1 MSLKRKV
8 AQNTIIQII
17 GKSITTLLGIFALVL
32 MTRYLGP
39 EGFGQYT
46 TITSFLMF
54 FGILVDFGLT
64 LVTARMLAEPG
75 IDTNK
80 TLSNLFTIRF
90 FSALIFLGLAP
101 ITVFFFPYPSIIKI
115 GVALATFS
123 FFLSS
128 LSQILIGLFQKN
140 LAMAK
145 VVMAELFSRLTLL
158 ILIIIAIWQN
168 LGLLAII
175 LAVVLA
181 TIVNFAANFFFSF
194 KYAKI
199 CFAFDFTLWQKIFR
213 KAWPLA
219 FGITFNL
226 IYFKADT
233 IILSLYRSQI
243 EVGLYGAPYR
253 VLEVVLTIP
262 TMFMGIILPI
272 LTNLWLSKKTFDFEK
287 VIKMSFDFLMILAVP
302 LVIGTLFLAKPLMIL
317 VAGVD
322 FTASGAILK
331 ILILASGLI
340 FAGTFFGHIIVAIEK
355 QKQMLWAYF
364 LTALLGLIGYL
375 IFIPRYSYFG
385 AAWVT
390 VFAEGLIALCGFW
403 LVWRTTKIKLS
414 LNVLSRAL
422 AASLVMAGFILL
434 FRNYDFFFLLIGSF
448 IIYFIS
454 LYLLRG
460 FSKEMVLEII
470 KIK

>member
-17 GKSITTLLGIFALVL
+17 GKSVTTTLGILALVL

-46 TITSFLMF
+46 TISSFLMF
-54 FGILVDFGLT
+54 FGILLDFGLT
-64 LVTARMLAEPG
+64 LVTAQMLAEPG

-80 TLSNLFTIRF
+80 TLSNLFTVRF
-90 FSALIFLGLAP
+90 FSALIFFSLAP
-101 ITVFFFPYPSIIKI
+101 IIALFFPYPKIVKISI
-115 GVALATFS
+115 ALATFS
-123 FFLSS
+123 YFLIS
-128 LSQILIGLFQKN
+128 LIQVLVGLFQNN
-140 LAMAK
+140 LAMGK
-145 VVMAELFSRLTLL
+145 VVLAETFGRLTLFF
-158 ILIIIAIWQN
+158 LIIVTIWLN
-168 LGLLAII
+168 GGILGIVLTTII
-175 LAVVLA
+175 A
-181 TIVNFAANFFFSF
+181 TIVNFVFQFLFSF
-194 KYAKI
+194 KYARLG
-199 CFAFDFTLWQKIFR
+199 FAFDLTLWRKIFH

-219 FGITFNL
+219 FGIAFNL

-233 IILSLYRSQI
+233 IILSIYRTQA

-253 VLEVVLTIP
+253 VLEVALTIP

-272 LTNLWLSKKTFDFEK
+272 LTNLWLSKKFFDFEK

-302 LVIGTLFLAKPLMIL
+302 MVAGILILAKPLMVL
-317 VAGVD
+317 VAGPA
-322 FTASGAILK
+322 FYPSGDILK
-331 ILILASGLI
+331 ILILASGII
-340 FAGTFFGHIIVAIEK
+340 FAGTFFGHIVVAIEK
-355 QKQMLWAYF
+355 QKQMIWAYF
-364 LTALLGLIGYL
+364 LTALLSLIGYL

-390 VFAEGLIALCGFW
+390 VFSESLIAIIGFW
-403 LVWRTTKIKLS
+403 VVWRTTKVRLS
-414 LNVLSRAL
+414 LNVSAKAL

-434 FRNYDFFFLLIGSF
+434 FRNYNFFFLLIGSF
-448 IIYFIS
+448 VIYFVS

-460 FSKEMVLEII
+460 FSKESVLEII

>member
-17 GKSITTLLGIFALVL
+17 GKSVTTMLGILALVL

-46 TITSFLMF
+46 TISSFLMF

-64 LVTARMLAEPG
+64 LVTTQMLAEPG

-80 TLSNLFTIRF
+80 TLSNLFTVRF
-90 FSALIFLGLAP
+90 FSALIFFSLAP
-101 ITVFFFPYPSIIKI
+101 IIALFFPYPKMVKI
-115 GVALATFS
+115 GIALATLS
-123 FFLSS
+123 YFLIS
-128 LSQILIGLFQKN
+128 LIQVLVGLFQNN
-140 LAMAK
+140 LAMGK
-145 VVMAELFSRLTLL
+145 VVLAETFGRLTLFF
-158 ILIIIAIWQN
+158 LIIVTIWLN
-168 LGLLAII
+168 GGILGII
-175 LAVVLA
+175 LTTIIA
-181 TIVNFAANFFFSF
+181 TIVNFVFQLFFSF
-194 KYAKI
+194 KYARI
-199 CFAFDFTLWQKIFR
+199 GFAFDLTLWRKIFH

-219 FGITFNL
+219 FGIAFNL

-233 IILSLYRSQI
+233 IILSIYRSQV

-253 VLEVVLTIP
+253 VLEVALTIP

-272 LTNLWLSKKTFDFEK
+272 LTNFWLSKKVFDFEK
-287 VIKMSFDFLMILAVP
+287 VIKMSFDFLMILAIPMVAGV
-302 LVIGTLFLAKPLMIL
+302 LILAKPLMVL
-317 VAGVD
+317 VAGPA
-322 FTASGAILK
+322 FYPSGDILK
-331 ILILASGLI
+331 ILILASGII
-340 FAGTFFGHIIVAIEK
+340 FAGTFFGHIVVAIEK
-355 QKQMLWAYF
+355 QKQMIWAYF
-364 LTALLGLIGYL
+364 LTALLSLIGYL

-390 VFAEGLIALCGFW
+390 VFSESLIAIIGFW
-403 LVWRTTKIKLS
+403 VVWRTTKARLS
-414 LNVLSRAL
+414 LNVSAKAL

-434 FRNYDFFFLLIGSF
+434 FRNYNFFFLLIGSF
-448 IIYFIS
+448 VIYFVS

-460 FSKEMVLEII
+460 FSKESVLEII